1 MRLGFFGANVGGMAS
16 PQALEVAQF
25 AEALGYAS
33 IWAGDHVVLPKP
45 RREKP
50 PLDPDWPM
58 ADPLLT
64 LSYIAGGTRHLRLCT
79 GVLVAPQYQP
89 VRLAK
94 QAATLDVLSA
104 GRFVMG
110 LGLGYLETEF
120 EVLGVP
126 YTNRRARF
134 RECVEAM
141 ASLWTEESPQFKG
154 EFISFAGVDAH
165 PKPDTPGGPPLVM
178 GGYAAAGLEDA
189 AKFGSGWYG
198 FGLTPEATKDI
209 VDALHL
215 QLRAHDRDP
224 STFEI
229 FMTPRVRLDPAVI
242 EAYERAGVTE
252 LVVSAEARE
261 VDGIKRKLERNSP
274 TAHGI
279 EPVTGGCRYAW
290 ES

>member
-1 MRLGFFGANVGGMAS
+1 VRLGFFGANVGGMAS
-16 PQALEVAQF
+16 PHALEVAQF

-50 PLDPDWPM
+50 PLDPGWPM

-64 LSYIAGGTRHLRLCT
+64 LSYIAGGTRHIRLCT
-79 GVLVAPQYQP
+79 GVVVATQYQP

-126 YTNRRARF
+126 YSNRRARF
-134 RECVEAM
+134 RECVDAM
-141 ASLWTEESPQFKG
+141 VSLWTQESPQFEG
-154 EFISFAGVDAH
+154 QFVSFSGVDAH
-165 PKPDTPGGPPLVM
+165 PKPSTPGGPPLVM
-178 GGYAAAGLEDA
+178 GGYAPAGLEDA
-189 AKFGSGWYG
+189 AKYGSGWYG
-198 FGLTPEATKDI
+198 FGLTPEATKDL
-209 VDALHL
+209 VNALHV

-224 STFEI
+224 GTFEI
-229 FMTPRVRLDPAVI
+229 FMTPRVRLDQGVI

-252 LVVSAEARE
+252 LVLSAEADE
-261 VDGIKRKLERNSP
+261 IDAIKRKLERNSP
-274 TAHGI
+274 TTHGI
-279 EPVTGGCRYAW
+279 EPATGETRYAW